1 MAVPML
7 STIAL
12 LAIPVVG
19 MGLALSQFCL
29 VRSVLS
35 LRQGDGSPARCLVG
49 LSLAVALTLLLLAR
63 WHGGESMPLYSPQP
77 SVVLGGLVFGM
88 AARANGGCFVGT
100 INGLCKGE
108 GGRLFT
114 VAGWVLGYGLVHLSS
129 LPAHRQS
136 SMEVA
141 LVLVG
146 LAALLLVLNR
156 RAHRNKQPF
165 RPNPAAPALQGTLA
179 WALMLTTGILVG
191 LLHHSGLPWS
201 PSHLA
206 RALGAA
212 LRGAPLAWSTA
223 SALLVPLGMVLVHG
237 LRRDWNPV
245 AIRAKD
251 ALLLAWGI
259 LMALGSVWGMG
270 ANDTYLFRYLPLGSL
285 HAAVGLAAMV
295 AGIAINPL
303 ELMAGGAGPQ
313 PAAVFPSEKTP

>member
-63 WHGGESMPLYSPQP
+63 WHGGESMTLYSPQP

-136 SMEVA
+136 PLEVV
-141 LVLVG
+141 LVLAA

-156 RAHRNKQPF
+156 IAKRQQQSF
-165 RPNPAAPALQGTLA
+165 RPNPAAPGLQGNLA
-179 WALMLTTGILVG
+179 WVLMLSTGTLVG
-191 LLHHSGLPWS
+191 LLHHSGLPWD
-201 PSHLA
+201 PSSLA
-206 RALGAA
+206 KGLGPPS
-212 LRGAPLAWSTA
+212 GEPL
-223 SALLVPLGMVLVHG
+223 
-237 LRRDWNPV
+237 
-245 AIRAKD
+245 
-251 ALLLAWGI
+251 
-259 LMALGSVWGMG
+259 
-270 ANDTYLFRYLPLGSL
+270 
-285 HAAVGLAAMV
+285 
-295 AGIAINPL
+295 
-303 ELMAGGAGPQ
+303 
-313 PAAVFPSEKTP
+313 